1 VGNVSMPENCLM
13 NTGENSFG
21 SSKSLLGAEKNH
33 SHFDDY
39 QQGKFNSVDKPSL
52 ENIYTVWKNLTRINQ
67 I

>member
-1 VGNVSMPENCLM
+1 M